1 MATQK
6 QVDLYRE
13 LNDIKLKATIT
24 IVVLLCFVIGFLF
37 VIYLICSK
45 HPWQN
50 TALVGTLDGLI
61 AMSFPYILKHHFPNR
76 TTS

>member
-6 QVDLYRE
+6 QINIYRE
-13 LNDIKLKATIT
+13 LNDIKLKAIIT
-24 IVVLLCFVIGFLF
+24 LVVLGCFVVGFGF
-37 VIYLICSK
+37 VIFLICSN

-61 AMSFPYILKHHFPNR
+61 ALSFPHILKHHFPNR
-76 TTS
+76 TT